1 MSFLKAFKLH
11 APSHMDK
18 STSFTAKDVMTKIT
32 CQLNVTTSIK
42 EAIEILELNKLSGAP
57 VVDENN
63 LVVGFLSEKDC
74 LKYLYEI
81 TYYRLPHG
89 FVTDYMSKEVVSL
102 SVEDTDEHILALFVK
117 SSFHLIPVIGQNNL
131 LLGVV
136 HRSRV
141 LAKLKNFY

>member
-11 APSHMDK
+11 IPPHTDINS
-18 STSFTAKDVMTKIT
+18 SFIAKDVMTKIT
-32 CQLNVTTSIK
+32 CQLNEKTSIK
-42 EAIEILELNKLSGAP
+42 DAIDILELNKISGAP
-57 VVDENN
+57 VVDEKN

-89 FVTDYMSKEVVSL
+89 LVTDYMSKDVIAL
-102 SVEDTDEHILALFVK
+102 SEEDTDEHILALFVK
-117 SSFHLIPVIGQNNL
+117 SSFHLIPVVGQNNL

>member
-11 APSHMDK
+11 VPPHADK
-18 STSFTAKDVMTKIT
+18 NSSFTVKDIMTKVT
-32 CQLNVTTSIK
+32 CQLNEKNSIK
-42 EAIEILELNKLSGAP
+42 DAIDILELNKISGAP
-57 VVDENN
+57 VVDEKN

-89 FVTDYMSKEVVSL
+89 FVTDYMSKDVISL
-102 SVEDTDEHILALFVK
+102 SEEDTDEHILALFVK
-117 SSFHLIPVIGQNNL
+117 SSFHLIPVVGQNNL